1 MVDRILVVDDDQSLR
16 EFLTITLVRDGYE
29 VDAAGSG
36 AEALRRVAEAPVDL
50 ALVDLRM
57 PGMDGLETLR
67 RLKEVNETISVVIVT
82 AFSTTETAVQAL
94 KEGAYDYLIKP
105 FTVAELKL
113 VVGKA
118 LEERRLRWENLR
130 LRREVELRYTVGNMV
145 GKSPKMQDLFS
156 TISRVAE
163 SKATI
168 LLTGESGTGKTVLAK
183 TIHFNS
189 SRKDAPFVAINC
201 AAIPQEL
208 MESEL
213 FGHLRGAFTGAIAN
227 KAGLFE
233 TADGGTLLLDE
244 ISEMSTHL
252 QAKLLRV
259 LEDREIRPVGG
270 TKPVPVDV
278 RIVAATNRDLAQA
291 MARGAFREDLFYRL
305 NVIAVNLP
313 PLRERREDIAL
324 LANHFLQK
332 FASES
337 GGPAKVLAPE
347 ALACL
352 ERCPWPG
359 NVREL
364 ENIIERAVT
373 LESGPI
379 VRIESLPESLRRP
392 PEPLAHRVELP
403 PEGLDL
409 DAIMERIECDL
420 IRQALE
426 RSRGVQ
432 SRAAQLLGTGLR
444 SFRYR
449 LQKYGMADRTDD
461 LAQERS
467 QGDNS

>member
-156 TISRVAE
+156 TISRVAD

-337 GGPAKVLAPE
+337 GGPVKVLAPE

-379 VRIESLPESLRRP
+379 VRIESLPESLRRA

>member
-1 MVDRILVVDDDQSLR
+1 VVERILVVDDDKSLR
-16 EFLTITLVRDGYE
+16 EFLTITLGRDGYE
-29 VDAAGSG
+29 VEAASSG
-36 AEALRRVAEAPVDL
+36 AEALRVVAEGPVDL

-67 RLKEVNETISVVIVT
+67 RLKTISETISVVIVT
-82 AFSTTETAVQAL
+82 AFSTTETAIQAL

-105 FTVAELKL
+105 FKVDELKL
-113 VVGKA
+113 VVRKA

-130 LRREVELRYTVGNMV
+130 LRREIELRYTLGNMV
-145 GKSPKMQDLFS
+145 GKSPKMQELFS
-156 TISRVAE
+156 TIGRVAE

-183 TIHFNS
+183 AIHFNS
-189 SRKDAPFVAINC
+189 SRKDAPFVAVNC

-213 FGHLRGAFTGAIAN
+213 FGHVRGAFTGAVAN
-227 KAGLFE
+227 KPGLFE
-233 TADGGTLLLDE
+233 TADGGTVLLDE

-270 TKPVPVDV
+270 TKPVYVDV
-278 RIVAATNRDLAQA
+278 RIIAATNRDLAQA

-313 PLRERREDIAL
+313 ALRERREDIAL

-332 FASES
+332 FATETGVPTRLLS
-337 GGPAKVLAPE
+337 PE

-352 ERCPWPG
+352 ESSPWPG

-364 ENIIERAVT
+364 ENVIERAVT
-373 LESGPI
+373 LEPGPI
-379 VRIESLPESLRRP
+379 IRLESLPEPMRRVR
-392 PEPLAHRVELP
+392 ESAVYRVELP
-403 PEGLDL
+403 PEGLNL
-409 DAIMERIECDL
+409 DDIIEGIERDL

-426 RSRGVQ
+426 RAAGVQ
-432 SRAAQLLGTGLR
+432 SRAAQLLGTGFR

-449 LQKYGMADRTDD
+449 LQKFGMADRGDS
-461 LAQERS
+461 LAGGAGER
-467 QGDNS
+467 

>member
-1 MVDRILVVDDDQSLR
+1 MVERILVVDDDKSLR
-16 EFLTITLVRDGYE
+16 EFLTITLGRDGFE
-29 VDAAGSG
+29 VEAAASG
-36 AEALRRVAEAPVDL
+36 AEALKLLAEAPVDL

-67 RLKEVNETISVVIVT
+67 RLKEFNETISVVIVT

-105 FTVAELKL
+105 FKVDELKL
-113 VVGKA
+113 VVRKA

-145 GKSPKMQDLFS
+145 GKSAKMQELFS

-163 SKATI
+163 AKATI

-189 SRKDAPFVAINC
+189 SRKDGPFVGVNC

-227 KAGLFE
+227 KPGLFE

-259 LEDREIRPVGG
+259 LEDREVRPVGG
-270 TKPVPVDV
+270 TKSVRVDV

-291 MARGAFREDLFYRL
+291 MTRGTFREDLFYRL

-313 PLRERREDIAL
+313 ALRERPEDIAL

-332 FASES
+332 FAAEADT
-337 GGPAKVLAPE
+337 PAKVLASE

-352 ERCPWPG
+352 EAYPWPG

-364 ENIIERAVT
+364 ENVMERAVT
-373 LESGPI
+373 LEPGPI
-379 VRIESLPESLRRP
+379 IRVESLPEAMRRGREP
-392 PEPLAHRVELP
+392 PAHRVELP
-403 PEGLDL
+403 ADGLDL
-409 DAIMERIECDL
+409 DGVIERIERDL

-426 RSRGVQ
+426 RTGGVQ
-432 SRAAQLLGTGLR
+432 SRAAQLLGTGFR

-449 LQKYGMADRTDD
+449 LQKYGMADRGDD
-461 LAQERS
+461 LAREQPPS
-467 QGDNS
+467 DNS